1 MLAAW
6 FGASLLLASAALLG
20 LRAIGIVPDP
30 ESRDAQKV
38 LDELTVRLVLLVF
51 LGGTCVAILWD
62 GSMRGWVLARRWRM
76 LLLSLFALGSAAA
89 LADPF
94 HPVTSEGNWVRY
106 PTACA
111 LGVAGVLAIRH
122 ALRSAHPIP
131 DRLFGGA
138 FGSLLIAAAL
148 DEIFQFHE
156 EASRIFA
163 GSGLLPGTVKVG
175 DQPTLL
181 IAAAGVMVL
190 CTLVL
195 VRQYGGRVGR
205 TLRRERYRLPLR
217 LFTFS
222 VITFFAAMLLDSFD
236 LHLRDALLGA
246 EIAGRPMLA
255 NDRLLLGVIDVPK
268 LANTVE
274 ELLELLSAIGLLML
288 VGSLFGVEALGMGRD
303 ADPT

>member
-163 GSGLLPGTVKVG
+163 GSGLLSGTVKVG

-181 IAAAGVMVL
+181 VAAAGVMVL